1 MVVLTDGKGN
11 VGDGSTRPASQVL
24 SETVEVIADSGIRT
38 IVVDTEAGLVRFG
51 KALDLAVM
59 MDSTYIQLEDLNAE
73 HLSSS
78 VRSAL
83 SLLGDR

>member
-1 MVVLTDGKGN
+1 M
-11 VGDGSTRPASQVL
+11 
-24 SETVEVIADSGIRT
+24 
-38 IVVDTEAGLVRFG
+38 VRFG